1 PETGSRATTA
11 SSRPASRTRRSSSR
25 NSRRVTA
32 RSGPGFGTRP
42 SPTAEPADLPA
53 RRAPALAPRL
63 NQVNDAGPRRG
74 HDRLQPMACE
84 PTMDN
89 RKLLDALR
97 DGLPLTPHP
106 FEAVGRAC
114 GATEDE
120 VLERLRQ
127 LHGNGG
133 MARLAPLPALR
144 PGAAEAAASDDF
156 DTRLLELLASGFP
169 L

>member
-1 PETGSRATTA
+1 
-11 SSRPASRTRRSSSR
+11 
-25 NSRRVTA
+25 
-32 RSGPGFGTRP
+32 
-42 SPTAEPADLPA
+42 
-53 RRAPALAPRL
+53 
-63 NQVNDAGPRRG
+63 
-74 HDRLQPMACE
+74 
-84 PTMDN
+84 MDN

-169 L
+169 LLSRPYEAIAATLGATEAELIDRLGALLDAGLLGRICMQPSMALWPPPGDLS